1 MPRRK
6 GAKKAKPAVEVDEI
20 DAYAD
25 VEGFGS
31 GDPNAVAE
39 AAAAA
44 AVAAEAAAAA
54 AAGHDPDEAILEAAA
69 RSAVAE
75 AASDGKF
82 SICICDV
89 RVQSSLP
96 ILGTFACGTMMCL
109 FFMCPFLG

>member
-54 AAGHDPDEAILEAAA
+54 AAEIGRAH
-69 RSAVAE
+69 V
-75 AASDGKF
+75 
-82 SICICDV
+82 
-89 RVQSSLP
+89 
-96 ILGTFACGTMMCL
+96 
-109 FFMCPFLG
+109 